1 MPKMNARRGATV
13 PGGPIVTKAATS
25 LSRQAVTLSQAQA
38 DARRTDPRPDTRTYE
53 GAAAYSLD
61 TRSEMFT
68 LAVTNL
74 VGEDTF
80 YEKAADRDARFDR
93 LVREVAVRDG
103 EWFAPFLR
111 WLRHEGNMR
120 DAPIVACAQAVH
132 ARLAADVDDAVTNR
146 ALVASVLLRAD
157 EPGKL
162 VDYWAANWGKADGRN
177 PARVNPRLPM
187 PVKRG
192 IADRLP
198 EVFDE
203 YAAFKYDTASKGVRF
218 GDVVDLVHPA
228 DGRDEFYRWLIDR
241 RHNRADGDYPSL
253 SMLAS
258 RRVLE
263 SVADPTDKRMFLGE
277 VARGDVAAVGTV
289 KAAGVTW
296 EWLASWLGGALDAS
310 FWSAVIPRM
319 GYMALLRNLA
329 NFDKAG
335 VPDEVA
341 AQVAARLG
349 DPAQVAKS
357 RQFPYRFLS
366 AHLVGLGARWA
377 LPLDKALTASTANI
391 PALPGRTLILVDTSG
406 SMRSAT
412 SEKSRMTHVQ
422 AAALFGVALAQR
434 CSGHVN
440 LVGFAD
446 TTFEAVVK
454 PNAATL
460 QQVEAFCANIGR
472 VGHGTEMAMAL
483 RRHFS
488 GHDRVVIISD
498 MQAFGPGWSGGGRVG
513 GEVPR
518 DVPIYAFDTTG
529 YGRTP
534 IAAGSPNRHQMGG
547 LTDATFRMIPLIEAG
562 KNADW
567 PWIEQG

>member
-1 MPKMNARRGATV
+1 MSKMNARRGATV
-13 PGGPIVTKAATS
+13 PSGPIVTKAATS
-25 LSRQAVTLSQAQA
+25 LSRQAVTRTQSDL
-38 DARRTDPRPDTRTYE
+38 DARRANPLPDTRTHE
-53 GAAAYSLD
+53 GAPAYSLD
-61 TRSEMFT
+61 TRSELFT

-80 YEKAADRDARFDR
+80 YEKADGRDTRFDR
-93 LVREVAVRDG
+93 LVREVAVCDG

-120 DAPIVACAQAVH
+120 DAPIVACAQAVR
-132 ARLAADVDDAVTNR
+132 ARLVADVDDAVTNR

-162 VDYWAANWGKADGRN
+162 VDYWAANWGRVDSRN
-177 PARVNPRLPM
+177 PALVNPRLPM

-198 EVFDE
+198 EIFDE

-263 SVADPTDKRMFLGE
+263 SVTDPTDKRMFLGE
-277 VARGDVAAVGTV
+277 VARGDTAAVGTV

-329 NFDKAG
+329 NFDKTG

-377 LPLDKALTASTANI
+377 LPLDKALTASTANV

-406 SMRSAT
+406 SMTNAMSD
-412 SEKSRMTHVQ
+412 KSRMTHGQ

-434 CSGHVN
+434 CTGKVD

-446 TTFEAVVK
+446 GTFEAVVK
-454 PNAATL
+454 PHAATL
-460 QQVEAFCANIGR
+460 QQVEAFCAQTGR
-472 VGHGTEMAMAL
+472 VGHGTQMAL
-483 RRHFS
+483 AVRKHLRPD
-488 GHDRVVIISD
+488 HDRVVIISD
-498 MQAFGPGWSGGGRVG
+498 MQTMGSRYGDELERVIPQTLP
-513 GEVPR
+513 V
-518 DVPIYAFDTTG
+518 YAFDTTG

-534 IAAGSPNRHQMGG
+534 IAAGSPNRHQMAG
-547 LTDATFRMIPLIEAG
+547 LTDVTFRMIPLIEAG
-562 KNADW
+562 KNAAW
-567 PWIEQG
+567 PWEDQG